1 MVEFEEVDEDVAL
14 ALVVSVVDV
23 RVFLPRLLEDE
34 DEDKD
39 VEEAEEKEEEP
50 DETES
55 EMVIV
60 IAGVEVIVDTTTS
73 VMVIVVGL
81 GMAPPWSS
89 MLEVEVTVGLLL
101 SSGVVLGLSSTEVVG
116 DALPEVD
123 EPLEEDS
130 SSSSSSL
137 PPLPLPF
144 SALSP
149 SAAAGASPF
158 LSFFSCGVVSRTWA
172 PATPAPSLPSTLP
185 VIFPLPSAAPALDAS
200 ESASTTTIKINASTS
215 NSAEM

>member
-1 MVEFEEVDEDVAL
+1 
-14 ALVVSVVDV
+14 
-23 RVFLPRLLEDE
+23 
-34 DEDKD
+34 
-39 VEEAEEKEEEP
+39 
-50 DETES
+50 
-55 EMVIV
+55 MVIV

-137 PPLPLPF
+137 PPLPLP
-144 SALSP
+144 LSGC
-149 SAAAGASPF
+149 AARFVMTASVGDTTSPVEVGET
-158 LSFFSCGVVSRTWA
+158 LSSVMVVTTSSSVLVEEELVAVLVRV
-172 PATPAPSLPSTLP
+172 TPVTKP
-185 VIFPLPSAAPALDAS
+185 VAVG
-200 ESASTTTIKINASTS
+200 TTPVEYPVPVAKS
-215 NSAEM
+215 